1 MLTLHNDKEAMQ
13 MPEQKSDT
21 SGWEAANARNGRR
34 VKGWTAAWVG
44 TLAVAAFGPRTAF
57 WDFEVL
63 PTLIAVLINIGIGFG
78 MILAVRNQ
86 VLGMDEL
93 QRKVFLDASA
103 ITLGV
108 GMVCGNTYELLEDIQ
123 LITFQPEISHLIVVM
138 CLTFLASTVIG
149 NRKYR

>member
-1 MLTLHNDKEAMQ
+1 MFTLLNDKEIMQ
-13 MPEQKSDT
+13 MTEQKSTT
-21 SGWEAANARNGRR
+21 SSWETANAQNGVR
-34 VKGWTAAWVG
+34 VKGWTAAWVV
-44 TLAVAAFGPRTAF
+44 TLAVAAFGPRNAF

-63 PTLIAVLINIGIGFG
+63 PTLIAVLINIGVGFG

-108 GMVCGNTYELLEDIQ
+108 GLVCGNTYEVLEDIQ
-123 LITFQPEISHLIVVM
+123 LITFQPEISHLIVLM
-138 CLTFLASTVIG
+138 CLTFVASEVIG
-149 NRKYR
+149 KRKYR

>member
-1 MLTLHNDKEAMQ
+1 VCTLLNDKETMQ
-13 MPEQKSDT
+13 MTEQKSNT
-21 SGWEAANARNGRR
+21 SGWKTANARNGVR

-63 PTLIAVLINIGIGFG
+63 PTISAVLINIAVGFG

-108 GMVCGNTYELLEDIQ
+108 GMVCGNSYELLEDIQ

-138 CLTFLASTVIG
+138 CLTYLASTVIG
-149 NRKYR
+149 NRRYR

>member
-1 MLTLHNDKEAMQ
+1 
-13 MPEQKSDT
+13 
-21 SGWEAANARNGRR
+21 
-34 VKGWTAAWVG
+34 
-44 TLAVAAFGPRTAF
+44 
-57 WDFEVL
+57 
-63 PTLIAVLINIGIGFG
+63 

-108 GMVCGNTYELLEDIQ
+108 GMVCGNSYELLEDIQ

-138 CLTFLASTVIG
+138 CLTYLASTVIG
-149 NRKYR
+149 NRRYR